1 MLDVKKEKNLI
12 FKKKMFL
19 IGIIAAIVA
28 LDQWS
33 KWKIKT
39 SYDLY
44 HSEPIVQDFFHFT
57 YVTNDGMAFGLSF
70 PGGKQVLLFVTL
82 ALTGVIIWM
91 LWKEKNS
98 HNLIR
103 YGLSFI
109 LAGAIGNMIDRVLY
123 GKVVD
128 FLDIM
133 VGDFHWYIFNVAD
146 SAVTTG
152 MILFILHT
160 ILIGEKKPITS
171 E

>member
-1 MLDVKKEKNLI
+1 
-12 FKKKMFL
+12 MFL
-19 IGIIAAIVA
+19 FGVITAIVT

-33 KWKIKT
+33 KWMVKT
-39 SYDLY
+39 SYKLY
-44 HSEPIVQDFFHFT
+44 HSEPVIQGFFHFT

-70 PGGKQVLLFVTL
+70 PGGKQILLAVTL
-82 ALTGVIIWM
+82 VLTGVIIGM
-91 LWKEKNS
+91 LWKERNS

-109 LAGAIGNMIDRVLY
+109 LAGALGNMIDRIIY

-133 VGDFHWYIFNVAD
+133 IGDFHWYIFNVAD
-146 SAVTTG
+146 SSVTIG

-160 ILIGEKKPITS
+160 VIIGDKKSISS

>member
-1 MLDVKKEKNLI
+1 
-12 FKKKMFL
+12 MFL
-19 IGIIAAIVA
+19 IGIIVAIVA

-33 KWKIKT
+33 KWMIKS
-39 SYDLY
+39 SYELY
-44 HSEPIVQDFFHFT
+44 HSEPVIQGFFHFT

-109 LAGAIGNMIDRVLY
+109 LAGAVGNMIDRLLY
-123 GKVVD
+123 PALPSRAHLRQLSSNSNLYKVFPLPAID
-128 FLDIM
+128 TNRDLQLNK
-133 VGDFHWYIFNVAD
+133 FH
-146 SAVTTG
+146 
-152 MILFILHT
+152 L
-160 ILIGEKKPITS
+160 
-171 E
+171 

>member
-1 MLDVKKEKNLI
+1 
-12 FKKKMFL
+12 MFL

-44 HSEPIVQDFFHFT
+44 HSEPIIQDFFHFT

-70 PGGKQVLLFVTL
+70 PGGKQVLLFVTF

-91 LWKEKNS
+91 LWKEKKS

-160 ILIGEKKPITS
+160 ILIGEQKPIKS